1 MQRNFTGFSR
11 RLPPLALLPLALFL
25 GAGKPAA
32 PIVAPPTTAPAV
44 TAPMVAS
51 NASGLLPKVTRKTL
65 ANGLEV
71 LVEEDHRIPIVAVN
85 LYYHVGSKDEA
96 KDKNGFA
103 HLFEHVMF
111 QGSKHVPE
119 DTFFATLEKAGATGI
134 NGTTNDDR
142 TNYFETVP
150 ANRLALALWLE
161 SDRMAF
167 LLDHAGA
174 ETFASQRDVVK
185 NERRQNYE
193 AAPYGRVAEFARA
206 ALWPESHP
214 YHRLTIGT
222 PEDLDRASIADV
234 QGFFRTWYVPNNAS
248 ISIVGDTT
256 PAEAFAL
263 VEKYFGPIPSGKL
276 PARAAPPLPVVARS
290 RQLTVE
296 ADVTSARV
304 QFAWVSP
311 AMFNPGDA
319 ELDLA
324 ASVLAA
330 GASTRLEKALVYE
343 QKLANSVSVH
353 QASRQYGSDFWIS
366 VDLRKPDA
374 LPAVTAAVTAAVDE
388 LASRGPSVDELARA
402 KTRYRTMYLASLEQA
417 SARANQRNMYLQ
429 FLGDPDAFEKDLARY
444 EQATVDGV
452 KNAVATWLPK
462 KGRLVVSVVPTAGAG
477 IAGKLVKTEDL

>member
-1 MQRNFTGFSR
+1 MERTSRGFR
-11 RLPPLALLPLALFL
+11 KLLPLTLLPLAFFL
-25 GAGKPAA
+25 AAAKPT
-32 PIVAPPTTAPAV
+32 PPAPARP
-44 TAPMVAS
+44 APAGEAAVPPAPTRV
-51 NASGLLPKVTRKTL
+51 LLPKVARKTL

-150 ANRLALALWLE
+150 SNRLPLALWLE
-161 SDRMAF
+161 SDRMGF

-193 AAPYGRVAEFARA
+193 AAPYGRVSEFARA
-206 ALWPESHP
+206 ALWPEAHP

-234 QGFFRTWYVPNNAS
+234 QAFFRTWYVPNNAS
-248 ISIVGDTT
+248 LSIVGDTT

-263 VEKYFGPIPSGKL
+263 AETYFGAIPSGKL
-276 PARAAPPLPVVARS
+276 PPRAVPALPVPARS

-311 AMFNPGDA
+311 AMFAPGDA

-330 GASTRLEKALVYE
+330 GASTRLEKTLVYDK
-343 QKLANSVSVH
+343 KLANSVSVH

-366 VDLRKPDA
+366 VDLTTPNA
-374 LPAVTAAVTAAVDE
+374 LPATTAAVLAALDE
-388 LASRGPSVDELARA
+388 LATRGPSADELTRA

-417 SARANQRNMYLQ
+417 SARANQRNLYLQ
-429 FLGDPDAFEKDLARY
+429 FLGDPDAFERDMQRY
-444 EQATVDGV
+444 EQATVEGV
-452 KNAVATWLPK
+452 KNAVATWLPA
-462 KGRLVVSVVPTAGAG
+462 KGRLVVNVIPTPGAG
-477 IAGKLVKTEDL
+477 IAGKLVKAEDL